1 MALPRV
7 LARAG
12 GGAGETGASPPS
24 AGPGSGGAPPV
35 SGWRVVLAALGRQR
49 LLLVPAVGAAL
60 LWSAAKVSVPLLVQF
75 AVDRGILGRDGGDL
89 LLAAGAVVAAG
100 AVQAGAGAVR
110 RYLAMATA
118 YRAEADLRHRL
129 FAHLQRLHVGFH
141 DRAPTGQ
148 LMSRAA
154 TDLLQVSDLVANVPI
169 ATASLV
175 ALVAVAVVLTLTNA
189 LLALAAL
196 APLAVLGV
204 EVRRFS
210 RRMHPAAQDLQ
221 EGLGD
226 LAARAEEA
234 VSGVRVVKGL
244 GAEQAVLGRLEA
256 GARVVLERALGA
268 LRLRAGFVP
277 LVALLPGIGLVGVLL
292 VGGRLVLEG
301 RLPLGAVVAASA
313 YVTMLVAPLNT
324 LGYATAQAQR
334 ARAAGER
341 VGEVLALSPVVADP
355 PRPRRLPPSGASLR
369 FAGVR
374 FAYPASPSSPPV
386 PVLDGFD
393 LRIGD
398 GELVALTGATG
409 AGTSTVAKLVPRFY
423 DVDAGSVL
431 LAGVDVRDL
440 ALGELR
446 RAVGVAFE
454 EPFLFEDS
462 VRANIAFAQP
472 DAPLEQ
478 VRRAAALA
486 GVDEFVRALPDGYD
500 TMVGERG
507 LTLSGGQ
514 RQRIALARAILA
526 EPRVLVLDDPTSAV
540 DPKTEQEVL
549 AALRSVVAGRT
560 TLLVARRPAVLSVAD
575 RVVLLD
581 GGRVVAE
588 GTHAELL
595 RTSPAYRRVLA
606 EPAGGPR

>member
-1 MALPRV
+1 M
-7 LARAG
+7 
-12 GGAGETGASPPS
+12 
-24 AGPGSGGAPPV
+24 
-35 SGWRVVLAALGRQR
+35 
-49 LLLVPAVGAAL
+49 
-60 LWSAAKVSVPLLVQF
+60 SVPLLAQF
-75 AVDRGILGRDGGDL
+75 AVDRGILGRDARDLAVAGGS
-89 LLAAGAVVAAG
+89 LAAVG
-100 AVQAGAGAVR
+100 AVQAGAGALR

-118 YRAEADLRHRL
+118 YRVEADLRHRL
-129 FAHLQRLHVGFH
+129 FAHLQRLHMGFH

-169 ATASLV
+169 ATASLLG
-175 ALVAVAVVLTLTNA
+175 LVAVAVVLALTNG
-189 LLALAAL
+189 LLAVAAL
-196 APLAVLGV
+196 APLALLGV

-210 RRMHPAAQDLQ
+210 RRMHPAGRHLQ
-221 EGLGD
+221 EALGD
-226 LAARAEEA
+226 LAARVEEA

-244 GAEQAVLGRLEA
+244 GAERAVLGRLEL
-256 GARVVLERALGA
+256 GARAVFERALRA
-268 LRLRAGFVP
+268 LHLRAGFVP
-277 LVALLPGIGLVGVLL
+277 LVALLPAIGLVGVLL
-292 VGGRLVLEG
+292 VGGRLVVEG

-355 PRPRRLPPSGASLR
+355 PRPRRLPLSGASLR

-374 FAYPASPSSPPV
+374 FAYPHAAFSSSPV
-386 PVLDGFD
+386 PVLDGFE
-393 LRIGD
+393 LSIAD

-423 DVDAGSVL
+423 DVDAGAVL
-431 LAGVDVRDL
+431 LAGIDVREL

-462 VRANIAFAQP
+462 VRANIAFAEP
-472 DAPLEQ
+472 DAPFEK
-478 VRRAAALA
+478 VRRAAVLA
-486 GVDEFVRALPDGYD
+486 GVDEFASCLPDGYE

-507 LTLSGGQ
+507 LALSGGQ

-540 DPKTEQEVL
+540 DPETEQEVL
-549 AALRSVVAGRT
+549 AALRSAAAGRT

-575 RVVLLD
+575 RVVLLER
-581 GGRVVAE
+581 GRVVAE

-595 RTSPAYRRVLA
+595 RDCPAYRRVLA
-606 EPAGGPR
+606 EPERRPR